1 MDLPQ
6 LTPRRPYLL
15 RAFYEWL
22 LDNQLTPH
30 LVVDV
35 TLQDVQ
41 VPMEYARDGQIVLNI
56 APRAVG
62 NLELA
67 NDEVRFNA
75 RFGGVPRQVSV
86 PLAAVLAI
94 YARENGAGTMFEPE
108 AAYDEDVASLNDDDN
123 DASGFESETVM
134 SVIDG
139 DKPDNGDDN
148 DPDDTPPPPRG
159 GRNKKTGPFGPVL
172 FSGFG
177 ISKTAR
183 WWLPYSPQILLP
195 SGLLYVLPLQR
206 AIRRQYLMSQ
216 QLQRLWVTPRGQ
228 A

>member
-1 MDLPQ
+1 MDVSQ

-35 TLQDVQ
+35 TLPGVR

-67 NDEVRFNA
+67 NDGVSFNA
-75 RFGGVPRQVSV
+75 RFGGVPRQVEV

-108 AAYDEDVASLNDDDN
+108 AAYDEEAPHVNDD
-123 DASGFESETVM
+123 AEIGTEGETVM

-139 DKPDNGDDN
+139 DKPDHDDDN
-148 DPDDTPPPPRG
+148 DPDDTPPPRG
-159 GRNKKTGPFGPVL
+159 GRPALRVVK
-172 FSGFG
+172 
-177 ISKTAR
+177 
-183 WWLPYSPQILLP
+183 
-195 SGLLYVLPLQR
+195 
-206 AIRRQYLMSQ
+206 
-216 QLQRLWVTPRGQ
+216 
-228 A
+228 

>member
-1 MDLPQ
+1 MDMSQ
-6 LTPRRPYLL
+6 LSPRRPYLL

-35 TLQDVQ
+35 TLPGVL

-75 RFGGVPRQVSV
+75 RFGGVPRQVTV
-86 PLAAVLAI
+86 PLAAVLAV

-108 AAYDEDVASLNDDDN
+108 AAYDEAMASLNN
-123 DASGFESETVM
+123 ENSAEEPETVM

-139 DKPDNGDDN
+139 DKPDDAEDNG
-148 DPDDTPPPPRG
+148 PDDEPPPRG
-159 GRNKKTGPFGPVL
+159 GRPALRVVK
-172 FSGFG
+172 
-177 ISKTAR
+177 
-183 WWLPYSPQILLP
+183 
-195 SGLLYVLPLQR
+195 
-206 AIRRQYLMSQ
+206 
-216 QLQRLWVTPRGQ
+216 
-228 A
+228 